1 MQYNLKTRLLA
12 PLLSM
17 LLLAAGCGDNMLK
30 SSEKADPAEDAT
42 LALERGDEDSAIE
55 ILEDALADD
64 PDNAMFLSILALAH
78 AQRAGV
84 EPLAFAQRISS
95 SSSSTSSGSTPQV
108 GGSYAVM
115 FQALPDATVD
125 NLADIDESVTILTS
139 IAADEHLPGDDF
151 KLALYMTAS
160 MFLHIK
166 VLDTDGDGTLSL
178 DEVLNLSDA
187 NATGLLTQLLS
198 AQAVLG
204 AGDASDVSIAK
215 ASSALG
221 KYQAQ
226 IDAQEGATNEE
237 KLKNYLAANPAAAAQ
252 AQEQAP

>member
-1 MQYNLKTRLLA
+1 MPSQAKT
-12 PLLSM
+12 S
-17 LLLAAGCGDNMLK
+17 LLAALTSLALFAGGCGDNVLK
-30 SSEKADPAEDAT
+30 SSETEDPAEDAT
-42 LALERGDEDSAIE
+42 LALERGDEDKAIE
-55 ILEDALADD
+55 ILEDALSDD
-64 PDNAMFLSILALAH
+64 PENATFLSILALAH

-95 SSSSTSSGSTPQV
+95 SSSSTSDTSATPQV

-115 FQALPDATVD
+115 FEALPEASEA

-139 IAADEHLPGDDF
+139 IAADQHLPGDDF

-166 VLDTDGDGTLSL
+166 VLDTDGDGTLSI

-198 AQAVLG
+198 AQSVLG
-204 AGDASDVSIAK
+204 AGDASDPAIAK
-215 ASSALG
+215 AASALG
-221 KYQAQ
+221 KYQDQ

-252 AQEQAP
+252 AQQ

>member
-1 MQYNLKTRLLA
+1 MQRHAKTTLLA
-12 PLLSM
+12 LALLFQ
-17 LLLAAGCGDNMLK
+17 GCGNNMLA
-30 SSEKADPAEDAT
+30 SGEPADPAEDAT
-42 LALERGDEDSAIE
+42 LALERGDEDKAIE

-64 PDNAMFLSILALAH
+64 PENAMFLSILALAH

-95 SSSSTSSGSTPQV
+95 SATSSSETSATPQV

-115 FQALPDATVD
+115 FQALPEATAE
-125 NLADIDESVTILTS
+125 NLADIDESVTILAS
-139 IAADEHLPGDDF
+139 IAADQHLPGDDF

-166 VLDTDGDGTLSL
+166 VLDTNGDGTLSL

-204 AGDASDVSIAK
+204 AGDTSDTSIAK
-215 ASSALG
+215 ASAALG

-226 IDAQEGATNEE
+226 IDAAEGSTSEE
-237 KLKNYLAANPAAAAQ
+237 KLKNYLATNPAAAQQ